1 MNIPHIILLIL
12 INTNI
17 CEEMRI
23 HDNLLKNSGF
33 EDLIV
38 QEWQLKK
45 APGVQVLI
53 DPLESYSGRSSIKI
67 ENFVFEE
74 ECHYG
79 CNQIISAPPPST
91 WMSLKVAIKTIK
103 LNGRAGI
110 DVHFRDEE
118 FKRIPKYD
126 AAFSLRG
133 KNLSRDWQVYTVDFS
148 IPEGTK
154 IILVALFIKG
164 QGTVWFDNVTL
175 SNIESEA
182 DLYKLPSKGAHILS
196 RKEPII
202 WFEYA
207 DQKVYKETPL
217 PKTKGKQKVEIAGAQ
232 NEWESFQFVIH
243 PKSDLKDC
251 YIRFKDLIS
260 KNGNCIEKEQLSYY
274 PVGYVNIKQT
284 SAANGVIGLN
294 PDYLIKNN
302 YFNLNAHKNNPIW
315 IDLYIP
321 KDAKTGNY
329 YGNILLRKG
338 NKTLAKIPLCV
349 KVWDFQLPDKSHL
362 HIKSHFDF
370 NLIKKYDNRNTADIL
385 EDYYEN
391 LSAHRINIMDIAGPR
406 AIIVDN
412 KVKCSFE
419 KFDNTI
425 IELFEK
431 YGYEA
436 VTIGPF
442 LGDATGW
449 NYRLKWLGIDIGSE
463 KFKQYFQ
470 QYCQQLEEYLKKKG
484 WLDRCYIYYWDE
496 PQITNPNFSGIV
508 NIGKIIKESAPN
520 LKIFMTKWPIVE
532 LYNIVDIWCLPFTP
546 IYFDQEKISQRQ
558 QLGEKV
564 IVYHNDPYID
574 TPLIDKR
581 LYAWRYLKAGVDGV
595 FAWWNITKWLDNP
608 YNNPHI
614 TLPRNDG
621 STFPLKPGNGILL
634 YPNQDGSGPPVN
646 SIRWEIFRE
655 GLEDYEYLWLL
666 KRNIK
671 RALAHLKKNE
681 AFIDFA
687 EYRVKEIVNELV
699 KDYFSK
705 WTHDVKYLH
714 EVRQRLAEE
723 IQITYQRPYVLIKT
737 IKQNKKDAI
746 KVLGLTERG
755 TRIFVNDKA
764 ITVTSNG
771 SFFEETHL
779 LDDGSIL
786 IRAEFGDREKII
798 KQFVKRIVH

>member
-1 MNIPHIILLIL
+1 MSISHIILLFL
-12 INTNI
+12 MNVNI
-17 CEEMRI
+17 S
-23 HDNLLKNSGF
+23 HKTDDNLLKNSDF
-33 EDLIV
+33 EDPLR
-38 QEWQLKK
+38 QEWRLK
-45 APGVQVLI
+45 ADSGVDVLI
-53 DPLESYSGRSSIKI
+53 DTLDSYSGKGCIRV
-67 ENFVFEE
+67 ENLTSKNNV
-74 ECHYG
+74 HYG
-79 CNQIISAPPPST
+79 CNQLLSAPPPGNWLT
-91 WMSLKVAIKTIK
+91 LKVAINTTN
-103 LNGRAGI
+103 LHGRVGV
-110 DVHFRDEE
+110 DVHFIDSNNIRLP
-118 FKRIPKYD
+118 IYD
-126 AAFSLRG
+126 ANISFSSYSE
-133 KNLSRDWQVYTVDFS
+133 SRDWGVYSTDFC
-148 IPEGTK
+148 IPRGTIK
-154 IILVALFIKG
+154 ILIALFIIG
-164 QGTVWFDNVTL
+164 QGTAKFDNL
-175 SNIESEA
+175 SLNY
-182 DLYKLPSKGAHILS
+182 YKPNEEVNKNPSTGSYLL
-196 RKEPII
+196 RKEDPII

-207 DQKVYKETPL
+207 DQKVYKDTPL
-217 PKTKGKQKVEIAGAQ
+217 PKTKGKQKIEIAGAQ

-251 YIRFKDLIS
+251 YIQFKDLIS

-274 PVGYVNIKQT
+274 LVGYVNIKQI
-284 SAANGVIGLN
+284 SAPNGVIGLN
-294 PDYLIKNN
+294 PDYLIKDKH
-302 YFNLNAHKNNPIW
+302 FNLRAHHNNPIW

-321 KDAKTGNY
+321 KHTKSGDY
-329 YGNILLRKG
+329 YGEILLKRG
-338 NKTLAKIPLCV
+338 NNTLVKIPLCV
-349 KVWDFQLPDKSHL
+349 KVLDFQLPDKSHL
-362 HIKSHFDF
+362 YIKSHFDF
-370 NLIKKYDNRNTADIL
+370 GLIKNFDNRETAEIL

-391 LSAHRINIMDIAGPR
+391 LSAHRVNIMDIAGPR

-463 KFKQYFQ
+463 KFKQYFK
-470 QYCQQLEEYLKKKG
+470 QYCQQMEEHLKEKG

-496 PQITNPNFSGIV
+496 PQITNANFSKIV

-520 LKIFMTKWPIVE
+520 LRIFMTKWPIVE

-546 IYFDQEKISQRQ
+546 TYFNQEKISQRQ
-558 QLGEKV
+558 QLDEKV

-608 YNNPHI
+608 YNNPHF

-621 STFPLKPGNGILL
+621 SKYPLKPGNGVLL
-634 YPNQDGSGPPVN
+634 YPNQDGSGSPVN

-666 KRNIK
+666 KQNIK
-671 RALAHLKKNE
+671 RALAYLKKNE
-681 AFIDFA
+681 VFIDFA

-699 KDYFSK
+699 KNYFSE

-755 TRIFVNDKA
+755 TRIFVNNKA

-771 SFFEETHL
+771 SFFEETNL

-786 IRAEFGDREKII
+786 IRAESGDREKVI
-798 KQFVKRIVH
+798 KQHVKRIAH